1 MQLIVADDHPMI
13 QKGLSYILKELY
25 ADFHLTTVYDGE
37 KLYQALRNTV
47 FDLLILDIN
56 MPSMSFQQ
64 YEDIA
69 VRYPH
74 LKVLIYS
81 QNPEKE
87 FAPRYIKAGAKG
99 YIEKSSSDEELVK
112 AIKKIMGGGNYWT
125 EDVMNI
131 MMDQFRGNK
140 SGNPFHNLSNREY
153 DVALQLLYGKNL
165 NEIGSELNLSPS
177 TVSTYKVRL
186 FEKLNVDNSVSFFRL
201 AKDYGVI

>member
-1 MQLIVADDHPMI
+1 MQIIIADDHPMI
-13 QKGLSYILKELY
+13 QKGLSYILK
-25 ADFHLTTVYDGE
+25 DIFIDCRLTNVYDGD
-37 KLYQALRNTV
+37 KLYQELKGKS

-64 YEDIA
+64 YETIA
-69 VRYPH
+69 EIYPK

-99 YIEKSSSDEELVK
+99 YVEKSTSDEELVR
-112 AIKKIMGGGNYWT
+112 AIQKIIQGGNYWS
-125 EDVMNI
+125 EEVMNV
-131 MMDQFRGNK
+131 MMEQFRGNK
-140 SGNPFHNLSNREY
+140 KGNPFQNLSNREY
-153 DVALQLLYGKNL
+153 DVALLLLNGKSIH
-165 NEIGSELNLSPS
+165 EIGTELNLSPS

-186 FEKLNVDNSVSFFRL
+186 FEKLNVDSSVSFFRL